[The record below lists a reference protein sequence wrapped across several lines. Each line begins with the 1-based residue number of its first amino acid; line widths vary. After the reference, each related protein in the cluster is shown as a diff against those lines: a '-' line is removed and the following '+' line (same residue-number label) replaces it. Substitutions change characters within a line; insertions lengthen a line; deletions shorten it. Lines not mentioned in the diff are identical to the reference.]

1 MKRLEFELT
10 HIYRSI
16 KSSAW
21 LGWQI
26 ESKRRKARIGLRTDY

>member
-1 MKRLEFELT
+1 MTLDIKRLKFELT

-26 ESKRRKARIGLRTDY
+26 ESN